1 MRASILFLTAISIL
15 IGCDTESSLEPYY
28 EQYFIKYYGLEG
40 DQEGVDI
47 VVNTDNT
54 FIMLGSSVA
63 TNGNS
68 QIFLTK
74 ADELGN
80 EIWSYT
86 YGEPENEFA
95 KSLTLDPAGN
105 ILVAATVEESN
116 GGKTNG
122 KLFKLNSDGIL
133 LDSLY
138 LGTDGFND
146 NINGITITQ
155 NQEIIVVGSTENV
168 LAPGGSN
175 LWDVF
180 SIRMTLDLVELP
192 LASWRRLYGYD
203 DDDFGMQVF
212 EKTDGSFLF
221 FGTTNRFTQ
230 DNSQQDGFNMFVFPT
245 DNTGIVSGA
254 EKYFGTLDN
263 QEAAQMIRTSDGGFA
278 MIGTT
283 TTSAGANSI
292 YISRI
297 RSNNDFLNGFQL
309 SVSSNVTG
317 QSIAESSGD
326 YIISGT
332 INNNG
337 NTDIYLARVSSA
349 GVVKW
354 DNSFGGADIDAAG
367 RVVVLSDG
375 SIALVGTIEL
385 ESQTKMCLIKTNKLG
400 LLEP

>member
-1 MRASILFLTAISIL
+1 ML
-15 IGCDTESSLEPYY
+15 GCDTESNIGPYY

-40 DQEGVDI
+40 DQVGVDLL
-47 VVNTDNT
+47 VNDDNT
-54 FIMLGSSVA
+54 FLLLGSSTK

-68 QIFLTK
+68 QILLTK

-80 EIWSYT
+80 ELWSYT
-86 YGEPENEFA
+86 YGESQNEYA
-95 KSLTLDPAGN
+95 KSLILDPSGN
-105 ILVAATVEESN
+105 ILVAAVVEESD

-122 KLFKLNSDGIL
+122 KVFKLNSEGVL
-133 LDSLY
+133 LDSIY
-138 LGTDGFND
+138 IGTDGFND
-146 NINGITITQ
+146 DINGITLTQ

-168 LAPGGSN
+168 LAPSGSN

-180 SIRMTLDLVELP
+180 SIRLSLNLDELP
-192 LASWRRLYGYD
+192 LSSWRRLYGYND
-203 DDDFGMQVF
+203 QDYGVQVF
-212 EKTDGSFLF
+212 EKPDGSFLF

-283 TTSAGANSI
+283 TSSSGGNSI
-292 YISRI
+292 FISRI
-297 RSNNDFLNGFQL
+297 RSNNDFLNAFPL
-309 SVSSNVTG
+309 SVNANIRGS
-317 QSIAESSGD
+317 SIAESSGD

-332 INNNG
+332 IDNNG
-337 NTDIYLARVSSA
+337 TTDIYIARVSNS
-349 GVVKW
+349 GVIKW
-354 DNSFGGADIDAAG
+354 ENTFGGADNDIAG
-367 RVVVLSDG
+367 KVAVLNDG
-375 SIALVGTIEL
+375 SIVTVETVEL
-385 ESQTKMCLIKTNKLG
+385 ESQSKMCLIKTNSLG